1 MRWPLFSKRAQAQV
15 LPETSATSSTRFSFR
30 LLRELKSTSGV
41 ANTFFSP
48 ASILLCLG
56 MLHEGAA
63 GETRQ
68 AIARALQVTGLEP
81 EKFRLMIAA
90 LRSSLRM
97 REPALQLEVANSLWC
112 DHKLQVNPEFIK
124 EVITAYESEVR
135 VIELGGP
142 GAVAEINS
150 WVSEKTHGKIQNVIN
165 NLDSLTSLVAINAI
179 YFKDLWRVPF
189 ETADTRDETFHTSN
203 DRQVKV
209 PLMIQ
214 FGSYSYYEEKI
225 FQAVRIPYRTSRL
238 SMSVFLPA
246 EGSSLVS
253 FLQHF
258 DSGAWDHCTHN
269 FDEVPGLLRVPRFK
283 LEYGANLKT
292 ALTNLG
298 MGIAFDSESAQFDGI
313 HVPPPA
319 TWIDQVRHQA
329 YIEVTESGTEA
340 AAATAA
346 IPMTMAS
353 MKARPTRTF
362 RMIVDRPFFF
372 TICDNS
378 TDTILF
384 MGAIED
390 PTAY

>member
-1 MRWPLFSKRAQAQV
+1 
-15 LPETSATSSTRFSFR
+15 
-30 LLRELKSTSGV
+30 
-41 ANTFFSP
+41 
-48 ASILLCLG
+48 

-81 EKFRLMIAA
+81 EKFRRMIAA

-97 REPALQLEVANSLWC
+97 QEPALQLEVANSLWC
-112 DHKLQVNPEFIK
+112 DHKLQVNPEFVK
-124 EVITAYESEVR
+124 EVISAYESEVR
-135 VIELGGP
+135 ILELGGP
-142 GAVAEINS
+142 RAVLEINS
-150 WVSEKTHGKIQNVIN
+150 WVSEKTHGKIQNVIH
-165 NLDSLTSLVAINAI
+165 NLGSLTSLVAINAI

-189 ETADTRDETFHTSN
+189 KTADTREETFHTSN

-238 SMSVFLPA
+238 SMCVFLPA
-246 EGSSLVS
+246 EGSNLAS

-258 DSGAWDHCTHN
+258 NSGTWDHCTHN
-269 FDEVPGLLRVPRFK
+269 FDGAGLLRVPRFK
-283 LEYGANLKT
+283 LEYRTNLET

-298 MGIAFDSESAQFDGI
+298 MGIAFDPESARFDGI
-313 HVPPPA
+313 QVPPPA

-340 AAATAA
+340 AAATTA
-346 IPMTMAS
+346 IPMIMAS
-353 MKARPTRTF
+353 IKASPTRTF

-372 TICDNS
+372 TISDNS

-390 PTAY
+390 PTASSIVQWGNA